1 MDIDKILKQ
10 FESDKQAYFNIF
22 SSFDEK
28 EDFLKNKIIDSGKG
42 ILKSQVLDQ
51 TLMTSLIRRANQ
63 VMAKMPTGV
72 VRVLSKEDKGKGVFL
87 NLILDHYIIPNANS
101 QADIYTKFWLMEFL
115 SLVYGKMDVLV
126 DWVVKE
132 GYTGPDF
139 FLIPPKLGI
148 PEPGVISTNDMSR
161 YFVLSYVAED
171 FLKKRKGLKYWK
183 NIDKVIE
190 KGKKNKTDERD
201 TSTTKERE
209 DSDLYKDQY
218 ELITLYTPKR
228 WITFSRQARVIL
240 RDIENP
246 HQNGKL
252 PIVSKVCYP
261 TLDNYFGTSEY
272 DRNISQQKALNS
284 TVNLSLDALKKH
296 LYPPTKIYPTDV
308 HMPSFSLSPGA
319 VWVLK
324 NPNPNAITQ
333 EQFSPAPLQTFNS
346 LYGVLKGALLS
357 SLGTTDTTVS
367 SSVEPAQGK
376 TPEALKMQQMFI
388 TLNTSF
394 DRKMLEQAISEIY
407 DRFLD
412 LLTHKQEAD
421 IEFDIFGDEFN
432 MIKEQYPDILDLYES
447 GEGGKIKIKN
457 KDIKNLS
464 VKFFID
470 ASSTMKQDEMIE
482 NQNLTSILGFFLKL
496 PGFMEQVA
504 QQGKAKYGSVEIDFS
519 ELLKRF
525 IATAGVE
532 GYDKIIKEAPKEA
545 LTVNNAQ
552 TQPQAMGTAQMPQ
565 QQGMGE
571 GMPQQAQPQPQ
582 PQNENPLIANLP
594 EDQKRLFYEIIN
606 R

>member
-1 MDIDKILKQ
+1 MDTEKLIKQ
-10 FESDKQAYFNIF
+10 FETDRQAYSKIF

-28 EDFLKNKIIDSGKG
+28 ERFLKNEIVDSGKE

-51 TLMTSLIRRANQ
+51 TLMTALIRRANQ

-72 VRVLSKEDKGKGVFL
+72 VRVLSKEDKGKGIFL

-115 SLVYGKMDVLV
+115 SLIYGKIDVLV

-148 PEPGVISTNDMSR
+148 PEPGVISVNDMSR
-161 YFVLSYVAED
+161 YFVISYVSED
-171 FLKKRKGLKYWK
+171 FLKRRKGLKFWK
-183 NIDKVIE
+183 NIDKVLE
-190 KGKKNKTDERD
+190 EGKKNKTDERE
-201 TSTTKERE
+201 TSTLKERE

-228 WITFSRQARVIL
+228 WITFSRQAKVIL
-240 RDIENP
+240 RDIDNP
-246 HQNGKL
+246 HQNKKL

-261 TLDNYFGTSEY
+261 TLDSYFGISEY

-284 TVNLSLDALKKH
+284 TINLSLDALKKH
-296 LYPPTKIYPTDV
+296 LYPPTKIYPADV

-333 EQFSPAPLQTFNS
+333 EQFSPAPLQTFNA
-346 LYGVLKGALLS
+346 LYGVLKGGLLS
-357 SLGTTDTTVS
+357 SLGTTDTTIS
-367 SSVEPAQGK
+367 SSIEPAQGK
-376 TPEALKMQQMFI
+376 TPEALRMQQMFI
-388 TLNTSF
+388 SLNTSF
-394 DRKMLEQAISEIY
+394 DRKMLEQAITEIY

-421 IEFDIFGDEFN
+421 IEFDIFGDEFK
-432 MIKEQYPDILDLYES
+432 MIKENYPDILELYES
-447 GEGGKIKIKN
+447 KEGGKIRIKN

-470 ASSTMKQDEMIE
+470 ASSTMKQDEVVE

-496 PGFMEQVA
+496 PGFLEQVA
-504 QQGKAKYGSVEIDFS
+504 QQGKARYGSVEIDFA
-519 ELLKRF
+519 EFVKRL
-525 IATAGVE
+525 IQTAGIE
-532 GYDKIIKEAPKEA
+532 GYDKIIKELPKEA
-545 LTVNNAQ
+545 LS
-552 TQPQAMGTAQMPQ
+552 QPQETTS
-565 QQGMGE
+565 
-571 GMPQQAQPQPQ
+571 QPFE
-582 PQNENPLIANLP
+582 ENPLVANLP
-594 EDQKRLFYEIIN
+594 EDQKRLFYEVIA